1 LDNDK
6 HYWVGEDE
14 VAKLLTRGSDWLP
27 RHPEKDLIARR
38 YLKHQPRLT
47 RDALARLAEEDEA
60 DPDAAATEHDA
71 QEEAIER
78 PLSLNRQRIGA
89 VLATIKASGARSVL
103 DLGCGEGQLLRE
115 LLTDQSQARARP
127 LRHHRRHP
135 RLLRRADRVGRE
147 ARVRRGARSG

>member
-1 LDNDK
+1 
-6 HYWVGEDE
+6 
-14 VAKLLTRGSDWLP
+14 
-27 RHPEKDLIARR
+27 EKDLIARR

-78 PLSLNRQRIGA
+78 PLSLNRQRIEA
-89 VLATIKASGARSVL
+89 VLAAIKASGARSVL

-115 LLTDQSQARARP
+115 LLTDQQFERI
-127 LRHHRRHP
+127 
-135 RLLRRADRVGRE
+135 VG
-147 ARVRRGARSG
+147 VDVSIRSLQ